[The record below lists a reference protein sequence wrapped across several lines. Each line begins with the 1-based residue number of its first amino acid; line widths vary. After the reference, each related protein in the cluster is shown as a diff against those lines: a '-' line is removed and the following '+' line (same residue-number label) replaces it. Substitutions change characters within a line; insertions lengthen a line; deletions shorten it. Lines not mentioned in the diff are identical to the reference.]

1 MFQMAMYYNANG
13 YLNRKYLKEDNMLY
27 IRRIENIKKKHNLI
41 LGRTYQQQNEI
52 PKSQNIRELS
62 FDKKNEINRH
72 MRQLQKISE
81 RKANIALNDSNIKPL
96 ICRNKK
102 KMRQLEEKSL
112 NYQNF
117 LYNERLCKVKNS
129 FSTRNMFHLP
139 KI

>member
-1 MFQMAMYYNANG
+1 MAMYYNAKG
-13 YLNRKYLKEDNMLY
+13 YLNRKYLKEDNMLF

-41 LGRTYQQQNEI
+41 LGRTHPQNEI
-52 PKSQNIRELS
+52 PKSQSIRELS

-81 RKANIALNDSNIKPL
+81 RKTNIALNDSNIKPL

-102 KMRQLEEKSL
+102 IMRQLEEKSL
-112 NYQNF
+112 NYQNMW
-117 LYNERLCKVKNS
+117 YNERLFKVRNS